1 MNEATIYTAPDAN
14 ITITDDTVEHIIYN
28 THTIKIDRNRLKEI
42 TPELL
47 RQLAKVAEKLELL
60 PQKNLVKKHR
70 CVDMYSLFMP
80 VSSESVW
87 SLTWDTYVL

>member
-1 MNEATIYTAPDAN
+1 MKETNISAPDAN

-60 PQKNLVKKHR
+60 PQKNLVQKHRGGNVKKHGAL
-70 CVDMYSLFMP
+70 Y
-80 VSSESVW
+80 
-87 SLTWDTYVL
+87 Y

>member
-42 TPELL
+42 TPNCS
-47 RQLAKVAEKLELL
+47 ANW
-60 PQKNLVKKHR
+60 QKWQKSWS
-70 CVDMYSLFMP
+70 YSLKRT
-80 VSSESVW
+80 
-87 SLTWDTYVL
+87 L

>member
-47 RQLAKVAEKLELL
+47 
-60 PQKNLVKKHR
+60 PNWQKWQKSWS
-70 CVDMYSLFMP
+70 YSLKRT
-80 VSSESVW
+80 
-87 SLTWDTYVL
+87 L

>member
-1 MNEATIYTAPDAN
+1 MDETTICTAPDAN

-47 RQLAKVAEKLELL
+47 RQLAKVAEKLGVL
-60 PQKNLVKKHR
+60 PQKHLVKKHR
-70 CVDMYSLFMP
+70 CGNVKKHGALY
-80 VSSESVW
+80 
-87 SLTWDTYVL
+87 Y